1 MITSMRIGIDG
12 GYQTRI
18 AQAWAGRISGC
29 MLGKPVEMMS
39 MRKGPANLA
48 DYLDRVKAWPLR
60 EYIPF
65 APEVDDHV
73 EHPEACREMMCA
85 AVPDD
90 DINYTVISLL
100 LLEEYGPHFT
110 TADVGRAWLRYL
122 PGAMV
127 FTAEREAYAKL
138 LASAGMRFPSGAEPT
153 MDLEECSD
161 NPYNDW
167 IGAQI
172 RADLYGWV
180 NPGNPDQAASMAARD
195 ASLSHRG
202 EGVYGAVAI
211 AVIGALIGGGME
223 IHQALEAAVTF
234 LPADSECAKAL
245 MLGLSEVSSPNAN
258 RIHDAYKGM
267 SPVHTVNNLALVAWG
282 LARGAE
288 DFSIAV
294 GDTVAAGWDTDCN
307 GATVGGL
314 WGLAGGEIPKEW
326 TAPWG
331 GRVQTSLSGLGEVQ
345 LSDLVSRTSGII
357 A

>member
-1 MITSMRIGIDG
+1 MYVGK
-12 GYQTRI
+12 
-18 AQAWAGRISGC
+18 AGRND
-29 MLGKPVEMMS
+29 VDAQ
-39 MRKGPANLA
+39 GPANLA

-172 RADLYGWV
+172 RGFVWMGKSRQSR
-180 NPGNPDQAASMAARD
+180 PGCE
-195 ASLSHRG
+195 HG
-202 EGVYGAVAI
+202 
-211 AVIGALIGGGME
+211 
-223 IHQALEAAVTF
+223 
-234 LPADSECAKAL
+234 
-245 MLGLSEVSSPNAN
+245 SP
-258 RIHDAYKGM
+258 RR
-267 SPVHTVNNLALVAWG
+267 LVK
-282 LARGAE
+282 
-288 DFSIAV
+288 
-294 GDTVAAGWDTDCN
+294 
-307 GATVGGL
+307 
-314 WGLAGGEIPKEW
+314 P
-326 TAPWG
+326 PW
-331 GRVQTSLSGLGEVQ
+331 
-345 LSDLVSRTSGII
+345 
-357 A
+357 